1 MSQFSENYS
10 VIDQFDDNLGQ
21 SVRVNLS
28 VPIFN
33 RLSNTS
39 NYQRAQ
45 ITKQQAE
52 ITQQNVENQ
61 LRQNIESAY
70 NNALAGLKSYE
81 ASEKRVNALEE
92 SFRAAEQ
99 RYNVGSANFLDYQ
112 VAINNL
118 FAARTDLVRA
128 KYEYIFRI
136 TILDFYLGTQ

>member
-1 MSQFSENYS
+1 M
-10 VIDQFDDNLGQ
+10 
-21 SVRVNLS
+21 
-28 VPIFN
+28 PIFN

-99 RYNVGSANFLDYQ
+99 RYNVGSANFLDYR

-118 FAARTDLVRA
+118 FAARTIGLVRA

-136 TILDFYLGTQ
+136 TILDFLFGNPITLD